1 MFIKIL
7 FFFLII
13 NGVFGFIDLVIED
26 TAASADC
33 QDRSCNVEFN
43 NGTGF
48 PTQNASSANI
58 YDAND
63 PNSNSTLVGELLN
76 PTNSTDG
83 SLWDWVGGQFPFAE
97 LESIR
102 NFAKFFDGGF
112 IFDAVDDFAFA
123 IGVDFPEGFQD
134 VLEILV
140 GFSIA
145 LWLLFLFFSRGASS
159 FT

>member
-1 MFIKIL
+1 M
-7 FFFLII
+7 II
-13 NGVFGFIDLVIED
+13 NGVFGLIDIVIED

-33 QDRSCNVEFN
+33 LNRSCNVEFN

-48 PTQNASSANI
+48 PSQNATTAGL
-58 YDAND
+58 YDSNN

-76 PTNSTDG
+76 PTNSTDQ
-83 SLWDWVGGQFPFAE
+83 SLWDWVGGEFGFAE

-102 NFAKFFDGGF
+102 NYAKFFDGGF
-112 IFDAVDDFAFA
+112 IFDALEDFSFA
-123 IGVDFPEGFQD
+123 IGITFPDGFKEL
-134 VLEILV
+134 LEVLV

>member
-1 MFIKIL
+1 MD
-7 FFFLII
+7 II
-13 NGVFGFIDLVIED
+13 IE
-26 TAASADC
+26 TQYASPEC
-33 QDRSCNVEFN
+33 SDRSCNVSFN

-48 PTQNASSANI
+48 PNQTASSATL
-58 YDAND
+58 YSSDD
-63 PNSNSTLVGELLN
+63 PSSNGTLVGELLN
-76 PTNSTDG
+76 PTNSTDS
-83 SLWDWVGGQFPFAE
+83 SLWDWVGGEFGFAE

-112 IFDAVDDFAFA
+112 IFDVMADFSLA
-123 IGVDFPEGFQD
+123 IGVDFPEEFKTI
-134 VLEILV
+134 LEVIV